1 MMFQGM
7 PWPLLLPLAALAMLI
22 GSMNAATAK
31 RKTKKKKR

>member
-22 GSMNAATAK
+22 GSMNAVTTK
-31 RKTKKKKR
+31 HKPKKKKR